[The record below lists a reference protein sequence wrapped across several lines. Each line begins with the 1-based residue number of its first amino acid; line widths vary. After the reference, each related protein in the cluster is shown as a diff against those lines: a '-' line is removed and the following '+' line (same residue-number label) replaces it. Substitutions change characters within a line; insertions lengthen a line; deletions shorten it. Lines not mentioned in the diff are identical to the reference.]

1 MMYTSFK
8 KLHQQPKLLI
18 LGNIWDAQSAKIA
31 QNAGFKAL
39 GSSSHA
45 IANAMGYADGEKI
58 TVDELLFVVERIVK
72 AVDIPVSVD
81 FESGYSD
88 NPVEV
93 AKNVKRLVDLGVVGI
108 NLEDGQVT
116 DGKRILGDADLH
128 RQKIEAI
135 KAETKDIFINARTD
149 TYTTKHKSALEES
162 ITRIKLYT
170 KAGADGSFV
179 PLIETEENIQAFLHA
194 TSLPL
199 NVFLTPNIPSLDK
212 LNELG
217 VKRLSHGAK
226 LYEWLI
232 GQNTKVFQDFIKNPK
247 LPK

>member
-1 MMYTSFK
+1 MKYTNFK
-8 KLHQQPKLLI
+8 KLHTQPELLI

-31 QNAGFKAL
+31 QDAGFKAL

-45 IANAMGYADGEKI
+45 IANAMGYADGEQI
-58 TVDELLFVVERIVK
+58 TVDEILFVVERIVK

-88 NPVEV
+88 NPDEV
-93 AKNVKRLVDLGVVGI
+93 AKNVKRLVDIGVVGI
-108 NLEDGQVT
+108 NLEDGKVQ
-116 DGKRILGDADLH
+116 DGKRVLGDDKLH
-128 RQKIEAI
+128 KQKIEAI
-135 KAETKDIFINARTD
+135 KSLSKNIFINARTD
-149 TYTTKHKSALEES
+149 TYTTKHNSALEES
-162 ITRIKLYT
+162 IKRIQLYS

-179 PLIETEENIQAFLHA
+179 PLIETEDDIKAFLEA

-199 NVFLTPNIPSLDK
+199 NVFQTPNLPSLDK
-212 LNELG
+212 LNKLG

-226 LYEWLI
+226 IYEWLI
-232 GQNTKVFQDFIKNPK
+232 KQNTKIFQDFINNPK